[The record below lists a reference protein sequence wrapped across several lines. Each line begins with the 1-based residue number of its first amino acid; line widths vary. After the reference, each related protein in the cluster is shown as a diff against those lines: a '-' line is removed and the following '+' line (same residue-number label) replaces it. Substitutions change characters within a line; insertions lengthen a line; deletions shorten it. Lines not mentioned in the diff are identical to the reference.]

1 MASTSKTCPQCG
13 QTYTHDRRFC
23 ERDGTELTE
32 AAESQPDSAALPP
45 TASSTKPA
53 LSRETLAG
61 GILVLALVLI
71 VSAVFWWRESSVF
84 RLKIT
89 FEEASGLKVGDSVF
103 VRGADVGEVVS
114 TQFVGGRFVADAI
127 IRKDGADQLK
137 QGCLF
142 FVGYDKILMNRRC
155 LVAYVPDAGQP
166 ALRSGDELKG
176 VDSWFNYYGTL
187 IKDKGPAEAMRAYEE
202 MKGLLK
208 QTTEAVGGKLDKP

>member
-13 QTYTHDRRFC
+13 QTYAYDRRFC
-23 ERDGTELTE
+23 EQDGTELTE
-32 AAESQPDSAALPP
+32 ATESQADSAEPA
-45 TASSTKPA
+45 TTVSSSNSA

-84 RLKIT
+84 RLKIS
-89 FEEASGLKVGDSVF
+89 FDEARGLKVGDSVF
-103 VRGADVGEVVS
+103 VRGADVGEVVK

-127 IRKDGADQLK
+127 VRNDGANQLK

-155 LVAYVPDAGQP
+155 LVAYVPDPGQP
-166 ALRSGDELKG
+166 ALRSGEELRG
-176 VDSWFNYYGTL
+176 VDSWFKYYGTL
-187 IKDKGPAEAMRAYEE
+187 LKDKGPAEAMRAYEE
-202 MKGLLK
+202 MKGLLM
-208 QTTEAVGGKLDKP
+208 QTTEAVGGKLGKP